1 MFFCKRME
9 MCMVNMRIANTPSS
23 YYWYRTGVTD
33 WWLSISVGIYSG
45 CILSFTEAKFTV
57 SLDIIIYYVIF
68 NFQIR
73 WLSWSRH
80 KGEECQGDKT
90 IKSIV
95 ASSYSCSEHSLV
107 FFSGLLVAT
116 ATAQLLGDL
125 FPERNRTQ
133 CPSPE
138 VLRAAG
144 CNINCIQRNMTSD
157 EGCAYCNRTCNGLFV
172 HNSTPNLLM
181 VFYCPENCIENV
193 CRVQQQLT
201 SCFWFTHIVAAWTWV
216 TRDSESGL

>member
-1 MFFCKRME
+1 MPRRQNYIC
-9 MCMVNMRIANTPSS
+9 
-23 YYWYRTGVTD
+23 
-33 WWLSISVGIYSG
+33 
-45 CILSFTEAKFTV
+45 
-57 SLDIIIYYVIF
+57 
-68 NFQIR
+68 
-73 WLSWSRH
+73 
-80 KGEECQGDKT
+80 
-90 IKSIV
+90 IKSIA
-95 ASSYSCSEHSLV
+95 ASSCSEHSLV
-107 FFSGLLVAT
+107 FFSGLLVAM
-116 ATAQLLGDL
+116 ATAQMLGDRQGL

-201 SCFWFTHIVAAWTWV
+201 SCFLVHSHSGSWNLSYKRPRVCFTRSNKFSLSLVLVFFPVYIP
-216 TRDSESGL
+216 SGRI

>member
-1 MFFCKRME
+1 M
-9 MCMVNMRIANTPSS
+9 
-23 YYWYRTGVTD
+23 
-33 WWLSISVGIYSG
+33 
-45 CILSFTEAKFTV
+45 
-57 SLDIIIYYVIF
+57 
-68 NFQIR
+68 
-73 WLSWSRH
+73 
-80 KGEECQGDKT
+80 
-90 IKSIV
+90 
-95 ASSYSCSEHSLV
+95 
-107 FFSGLLVAT
+107 
-116 ATAQLLGDL
+116 ATAQMLGDRQGL

-201 SCFWFTHIVAAWTWV
+201 SCFWFTHIVELELQETQSLGSSNVLPDLTSSCW
-216 TRDSESGL
+216 D